1 MDTKNVIAAISLS
14 AAVIILYSLFFQPDP
29 ATIKKNLAEQN
40 KIENNTD
47 TPSLDKNENFSKLS
61 RTDALKEN
69 DRIQFENGSVVGSIS
84 LKGAAI
90 DDLTFKE
97 YNVELNKNEKIILLN
112 PRNVEDGYLIESGF
126 VSTNKNIDIPDAS
139 TVWEITG
146 NKRLTNNNPIKLTW
160 SNTQGITFEKHISLD
175 DQFLFTVKEKIINS
189 SDKSYNFYS
198 YGQIIRNEIPEI
210 SGFYILHE
218 GFLSV
223 LDDELIE
230 EDYDDIQDKKFT
242 QIAQEGFVAISDK
255 FWVTS
260 VIPPKGKEFKTT
272 FDYKNKFRANY
283 ISTKGIEVKANS
295 SIEEKIQIIVAAK
308 RVNVIDGYAE
318 NLDINKFDLA
328 IDWGFMYF
336 ITKPLFFVLDYFF
349 KLLGNYGLAII
360 AVTICI
366 RLAFFPLANF
376 SFKSMG
382 KMKLLAPEMARLKE
396 LHKDDKM
403 KLQQAMMAL
412 YKKEK
417 VNPMSGC
424 LPILVQIPVFFALYK
439 VLFVTIEMRHMP
451 FYGWIHDLS
460 DRDPTSLFNVF
471 GLIPWDPP
479 SFLLIG
485 AWPIIMGITMWI
497 QQKLN
502 PTPPDPIQAKIF
514 MFFPSFFNCNSCT
527 ISCRSC
533 YLLELQQHLH
543 NDTTIYCSK
552 KNDYQNNIN
561 VIVKR
566 RRINKYPTQRWPN
579 S

>member
-1 MDTKNVIAAISLS
+1 MDTRNVIAAISLS

-40 KIENNTD
+40 KIENNED
-47 TPSLDKNENFSKLS
+47 TPSLDKNENFAKLS
-61 RTDALKEN
+61 RTAALKEN

-97 YNVELNKNEKIILLN
+97 YNIELNRNEKITLLS

-139 TVWEITG
+139 TVWKVLG
-146 NKRLTNNNPIKLTW
+146 NKKLTNNSPIKLTW
-160 SNTQGITFEKHISLD
+160 SNSQGITFEKRISLD
-175 DQFLFTVKEKIINS
+175 DQFLFTIKEKIINK

-198 YGQIIRNEIPEI
+198 YGQIIRNKLPKI

-223 LDDELIE
+223 LDDQLIE
-230 EDYDDIQDKKFT
+230 EDYDDIQEEKFSQT
-242 QIAQEGFVAISDK
+242 AQEGFVAISDK

-260 VIPPKGKEFKTT
+260 LIPPKGKEFKTT

-283 ISTKGIEVKANS
+283 ISTKGIEVNANN
-295 SIEEKIQIIVAAK
+295 SIEEEIKIIIAAK

-318 NLDINKFDLA
+318 SLEINKFDLA

-349 KLLGNYGLAII
+349 RLLGNYGLAII
-360 AVTICI
+360 AVTVCI

-396 LHKDDKM
+396 LHKGDKM
-403 KLQQAMMAL
+403 KLQQSMMAL

-451 FYGWIHDLS
+451 FFGWIQDLS
-460 DRDPTSLFNVF
+460 GRDPTSLFNLF

-485 AWPIIMGITMWI
+485 AWPIIMGITMFI

-514 MFFPSFFNCNSCT
+514 MFFPVFLTVILAPFPAGLVIYWSF
-527 ISCRSC
+527 
-533 YLLELQQHLH
+533 
-543 NDTTIYCSK
+543 
-552 KNDYQNNIN
+552 NNIFTMIQQY
-561 VIVKR
+561 IV
-566 RRINKYPTQRWPN
+566 QRKMTIKTT
-579 S
+579 

>member
-1 MDTKNVIAAISLS
+1 MDTRNVIAAISLS

-29 ATIKKNLAEQN
+29 VTIKKNLAEQN
-40 KIENNTD
+40 KIENNED
-47 TPSLDKNENFSKLS
+47 TPSLDKNENFAKLS

-97 YNVELNKNEKIILLN
+97 YNVELNGSDKITLLS

-139 TVWEITG
+139 TVWEVSG
-146 NKRLTNNNPIKLTW
+146 NKKLTNNSPVKLTW

-175 DQFLFTVKEKIINS
+175 DQFLFTVKEKIINR

-198 YGQIIRNEIPEI
+198 YGQIIRNKLPEI

-223 LDDELIE
+223 LDDQLIE
-230 EDYDDIQDKKFT
+230 EDYDDIQEKKFT

-295 SIEEKIQIIVAAK
+295 SVEEKIQIIVAAK

-318 NLDINKFDLA
+318 NLNINKFDLA

-471 GLIPWDPP
+471 GLLPWDPP

-485 AWPIIMGITMWI
+485 AWPIIMGITMFI

-514 MFFPSFFNCNSCT
+514 MFFPVFLTVILAPFPAGLVIYWSF
-527 ISCRSC
+527 
-533 YLLELQQHLH
+533 
-543 NDTTIYCSK
+543 
-552 KNDYQNNIN
+552 NNIFTMIQQY
-561 VIVKR
+561 IV
-566 RRINKYPTQRWPN
+566 QRKMTIKTT
-579 S
+579 

>member
-1 MDTKNVIAAISLS
+1 MDTRNVIAAISLS

-29 ATIKKNLAEQN
+29 VTIKKNLAEQN
-40 KIENNTD
+40 KIENNED
-47 TPSLDKNENFSKLS
+47 TPSLDKNENFAKLS

-97 YNVELNKNEKIILLN
+97 YNVELNGSDKITLLS

-139 TVWEITG
+139 TVWEVSG
-146 NKRLTNNNPIKLTW
+146 NKKLTNNSPVKLTW

-175 DQFLFTVKEKIINS
+175 DQFLFTVKEKIINR

-198 YGQIIRNEIPEI
+198 YGQIIRNKLPEI

-223 LDDELIE
+223 LDDQLIE
-230 EDYDDIQDKKFT
+230 EDYDDIQEKKFT

-360 AVTICI
+360 AVTVCI

-471 GLIPWDPP
+471 GLLPWDPP

-485 AWPIIMGITMWI
+485 AWPIIMGITMFI

-514 MFFPSFFNCNSCT
+514 MFFPVFLTVILAPFPAGLVIYWSF
-527 ISCRSC
+527 
-533 YLLELQQHLH
+533 
-543 NDTTIYCSK
+543 
-552 KNDYQNNIN
+552 NNIFTMIQQY
-561 VIVKR
+561 IV
-566 RRINKYPTQRWPN
+566 QRKMTIKTT
-579 S
+579 

>member
-1 MDTKNVIAAISLS
+1 MENKNVIAAISLS

-29 ATIKKNLAEQN
+29 EVVKKNLAKQN
-40 KIENNTD
+40 NEISNTD
-47 TPSLDKNENFSKLS
+47 TPSLEKNENFIKLS
-61 RTDALKEN
+61 REEALKEN
-69 DRIQFENGSVVGSIS
+69 DRIKFENDNIIGSIS
-84 LKGAAI
+84 LKGATI
-90 DDLTFKE
+90 DDLTFKD
-97 YNVELNKNEKIILLN
+97 YNVELNGNESVKLLN
-112 PRNVEDGYLIESGF
+112 PRNVDDGYVIESGF
-126 VSTNKNIDIPDAS
+126 VTNNKNIDIPNAS
-139 TVWEITG
+139 TLWKISG
-146 NKRLTNNNPIKLTW
+146 NNILKVNNPIKLSW
-160 SNTQGITFEKHISLD
+160 SNNQGITFEKHISLD
-175 DQFLFTVKEKIINS
+175 DQFLFTIKEKIINK

-198 YGQIIRNEIPEI
+198 YGQIIRNELPEI

-230 EDYDDIQDKKFT
+230 EDYDDIQEKKFT
-242 QIAQEGFVAISDK
+242 QIAQEGFVGISDK
-255 FWVTS
+255 YWITS
-260 VIPPKGKEFKTT
+260 IIPQKGKEFKTT

-283 ISTKGIEVKANS
+283 ISTQGVEVGPNS
-295 SIEEKIQIIVAAK
+295 SFEEKIQIITAAK
-308 RVNVIDGYAE
+308 RVNIIDGYAE
-318 NLDINKFDLA
+318 KLNINKFDLV

-336 ITKPLFFVLDYFF
+336 ITKPLFFALDYFF

-360 AVTICI
+360 AVTVCI

-424 LPILVQIPVFFALYK
+424 LPILVQIPVFFAFYK
-439 VLFVTIEMRHMP
+439 ILFVTLEMRHMP
-451 FYGWIHDLS
+451 FYGWIKDLS
-460 DRDPTSLFNVF
+460 DRDPTSIFNLF

-485 AWPIIMGITMWI
+485 AWPIIMGITMFI

-514 MFFPSFFNCNSCT
+514 MFFPLFLTVILAPFAAGLVIYWSF
-527 ISCRSC
+527 
-533 YLLELQQHLH
+533 
-543 NDTTIYCSK
+543 
-552 KNDYQNNIN
+552 NNIFTMIQQY
-561 VIVKR
+561 IV
-566 RRINKYPTQRWPN
+566 QRKMTIKTT
-579 S
+579 

>member
-14 AAVIILYSLFFQPDP
+14 AAVIILYSLFFEPDP
-29 ATIKKNLAEQN
+29 QLIKQNLAEQK

-47 TPSLDKNENFSKLS
+47 TPSLDKNENFTKLS
-61 RTDALKEN
+61 REDALKEN
-69 DRIQFENGSVVGSIS
+69 DRIQFENGSIVGSIS
-84 LKGAAI
+84 LKGASI
-90 DDLTFKE
+90 DDLTFKG
-97 YNVELNKNEKIILLN
+97 YNVELNGSDKITLLS
-112 PRNVEDGYLIESGF
+112 PRNFEDGYLIESGF

-139 TVWEITG
+139 TAWKISG
-146 NKRLTNNNPIKLTW
+146 NKKLTNSSPVKLTW
-160 SNTQGITFEKHISLD
+160 SNAQGITFEKYISLD
-175 DQFLFTVKEKIINS
+175 DQFLFTVKEKIINK

-198 YGQIIRNEIPEI
+198 YGQIIRNKLPEI

-223 LDDELIE
+223 LDDQLIE
-230 EDYDDIQDKKFT
+230 EDYDDIQEKKFSQT
-242 QIAQEGFVAISDK
+242 AQEGFVAISDK

-283 ISTKGIEVKANS
+283 ISTKGVEVKANS

-318 NLDINKFDLA
+318 NLNINKFDLA

-336 ITKPLFFVLDYFF
+336 ITKPLFFLLDYFF
-349 KLLGNYGLAII
+349 RLLGNYGLAII
-360 AVTICI
+360 AVTVCI

-396 LHKDDKM
+396 IHKGDKM

-471 GLIPWDPP
+471 GLIPWNPP

-485 AWPIIMGITMWI
+485 AWPIIMGITMFI

-514 MFFPSFFNCNSCT
+514 MFFPIFLTVILAPFPAGLVIYWSF
-527 ISCRSC
+527 
-533 YLLELQQHLH
+533 
-543 NDTTIYCSK
+543 
-552 KNDYQNNIN
+552 NNIFTMIQQY
-561 VIVKR
+561 IV
-566 RRINKYPTQRWPN
+566 QRKMTIKTT
-579 S
+579 

>member
-1 MDTKNVIAAISLS
+1 MDSRNVIAAISLS

-29 ATIKKNLAEQN
+29 EVIKQNLDEQK
-40 KIENNTD
+40 KIETNTD
-47 TPSLDKNENFSKLS
+47 TPSLDKNENFTKLS
-61 RTDALKEN
+61 RKDALSEN
-69 DRIQFENGSVVGSIS
+69 DRIQFENKNVIGSIS

-97 YNVELNKNEKIILLN
+97 YNIELNGGKKVTLLS
-112 PRNVEDGYLIESGF
+112 PRNVDDGYLIESGF
-126 VSTNKNIDIPDAS
+126 VTTNKNIDVPDAS
-139 TVWEITG
+139 SVWEVSG
-146 NKRLTNNNPIKLTW
+146 NKILTNSNSIKLTW
-160 SNTQGITFEKHISLD
+160 SNSQDITFEKHISLD
-175 DQFLFTVKEKIINS
+175 DQFLFTVKEKIINKS
-189 SDKSYNFYS
+189 NKSYNFYS
-198 YGQIIRNEIPEI
+198 YGQIIRNKLPEI

-223 LDDELIE
+223 LDDQLIE
-230 EDYDDIQDKKFT
+230 EDYDDIQEKKFT
-242 QIAQEGFVAISDK
+242 QNAQEGFVGISDK
-255 FWVTS
+255 YWITS
-260 VIPPKGKEFKTT
+260 IIPQKGKEFKTT

-283 ISTKGIEVKANS
+283 ISTQGTEVGPNS
-295 SIEEKIQIIVAAK
+295 SIEEKIQIIAAAK
-308 RVNVIDGYAE
+308 RVNIIDGYAE
-318 NLDINKFDLA
+318 SLQINKFDLV

-336 ITKPLFFVLDYFF
+336 ITKPLFFALDYFF

-360 AVTICI
+360 AVTVCI
-366 RLAFFPLANF
+366 RLVFFPLANF

-485 AWPIIMGITMWI
+485 AWPIIMGITMFI

-514 MFFPSFFNCNSCT
+514 MFFPVFLTVILAPFPAGLVIYWSF
-527 ISCRSC
+527 
-533 YLLELQQHLH
+533 
-543 NDTTIYCSK
+543 
-552 KNDYQNNIN
+552 NNIFTMIQQY
-561 VIVKR
+561 IV
-566 RRINKYPTQRWPN
+566 QRKMTIKTT
-579 S
+579 

>member
-1 MDTKNVIAAISLS
+1 METKNVIAAISLS

-40 KIENNTD
+40 KIENNND
-47 TPSLDKNENFSKLS
+47 TPSLDKNENFAKLS
-61 RTDALKEN
+61 RSDALKEN
-69 DRIQFENGSVVGSIS
+69 NRIQFENGSVVGSIS

-97 YNVELNKNEKIILLN
+97 YNIELNGSEKITLLN

-139 TVWEITG
+139 TVWKVSG
-146 NKRLTNNNPIKLTW
+146 NNKLTNNSPIKLTW
-160 SNTQGITFEKHISLD
+160 SNTQGITFEKYISLD

-198 YGQIIRNEIPEI
+198 YGQIIRNKIPEI

-223 LDDELIE
+223 LDDQLIE
-230 EDYDDIQDKKFT
+230 EDYDDIQEKKFT

-260 VIPPKGKEFKTT
+260 VIPPKDKEFKTT

-360 AVTICI
+360 AVTVCI

-471 GLIPWDPP
+471 GLLPWDPP

-485 AWPIIMGITMWI
+485 AWPIIMGITMFI

-514 MFFPSFFNCNSCT
+514 MFFPVFLTVILAPFPAGLVIYWSF
-527 ISCRSC
+527 
-533 YLLELQQHLH
+533 
-543 NDTTIYCSK
+543 
-552 KNDYQNNIN
+552 NNIFTMIQQY
-561 VIVKR
+561 IV
-566 RRINKYPTQRWPN
+566 QRKMTVKTT
-579 S
+579 

>member
-29 ATIKKNLAEQN
+29 ATIKQNLAEQN
-40 KIENNTD
+40 KIENNED
-47 TPSLDKNENFSKLS
+47 TPSLDKNENFAKLS
-61 RTDALKEN
+61 RTDALKEDN
-69 DRIQFENGSVVGSIS
+69 RIQFENGSVVGSIS

-97 YNVELNKNEKIILLN
+97 YNIELNGSEKITLLS

-139 TVWEITG
+139 TVWEVSG
-146 NKRLTNNNPIKLTW
+146 NKKLSNNSPVKLTW

-198 YGQIIRNEIPEI
+198 YGQIIRNKLPEI

-223 LDDELIE
+223 LDDQLIE

-318 NLDINKFDLA
+318 NLNINKFDLA

-360 AVTICI
+360 AVTVCI

-471 GLIPWDPP
+471 GLLPWDPP

-485 AWPIIMGITMWI
+485 AWPIIMGITMFI

-514 MFFPSFFNCNSCT
+514 MFFPVFLTVILAPFPAGLVIYWSF
-527 ISCRSC
+527 
-533 YLLELQQHLH
+533 
-543 NDTTIYCSK
+543 
-552 KNDYQNNIN
+552 NNIFTMIQQY
-561 VIVKR
+561 IV
-566 RRINKYPTQRWPN
+566 QRKMTIKTT
-579 S
+579 